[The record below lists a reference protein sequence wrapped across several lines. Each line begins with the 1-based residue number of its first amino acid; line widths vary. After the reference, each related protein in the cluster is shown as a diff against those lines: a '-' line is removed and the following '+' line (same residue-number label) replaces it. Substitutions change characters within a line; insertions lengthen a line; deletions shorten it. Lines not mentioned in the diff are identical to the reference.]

1 MGSEMCIRDSLITN
15 PDSQSIAAFDNSGA
29 GVTLGKISDGTS
41 NTAMVL
47 EVNPEAAVEWTK
59 PADWEFDPA
68 DPTRDLGGV
77 NPSTIIVG
85 FADGHTQRL
94 PNSIDPETMK
104 AIMTRAGGEELPR
117 DFGY

>member
-1 MGSEMCIRDSLITN
+1 
-15 PDSQSIAAFDNSGA
+15 
-29 GVTLGKISDGTS
+29 
-41 NTAMVL
+41 MVS

-59 PADWEFDPA
+59 PADWELDPA

-85 FADGHTQRL
+85 FADGSTQRL